1 MIERVLVT
9 GSYGQIGTELTL
21 RLRDIYGASNV
32 IATDITP
39 APEVLEND
47 GPCRY
52 LDVTDYRQVTAL
64 VVENKITRIYHL
76 AAILSGNG
84 ELNPQKCWDVNM
96 NGLYNILETARA
108 WKVKQ
113 VITPS
118 SIAAFG
124 PDTPKE
130 HTPIDTILRPT
141 TMYGITKVAGEL
153 LNDYYHQKY
162 GLDARSL
169 RFPGIVSHETE
180 PGGGTTDYAVDMY
193 VKAVNAEKYVC
204 FVSETTTLPFL
215 YMPDALDALLNLASA
230 EENRLIHRTFNI
242 TGFSASA
249 EEIAIAVKQ
258 RIPGF
263 NCSFNPDFRQI
274 IAESWPRSI
283 DDTDARLEWGWKPAF
298 DLNAMSD
305 DMIAK
310 LREKNI
316 AWSGLIRDP

>member
-1 MIERVLVT
+1 MNERILVT
-9 GSYGQIGTELTL
+9 GSYGQIGTELTHKL
-21 RLRDIYGASNV
+21 RGLYGDSNV

-39 APEVLEND
+39 APESLEAT
-47 GPCRY
+47 GPTRY
-52 LDVTDYRQVTAL
+52 LDVTDPHQVTAL
-64 VVENKITRIYHL
+64 VVENKITRIFHL

-84 ELNPQKCWDVNM
+84 ELNPQQCWNVNM
-96 NGLYNILETARA
+96 NGLYNILETARR
-108 WKVKQ
+108 WGVKQ

-153 LNDYYHQKY
+153 LNEYYNQKY

-193 VKAVNAEKYVC
+193 VKAVAGESYSC
-204 FVSETTTLPFL
+204 FVTPDTTLPFL
-215 YMPDALDALLNLASA
+215 YMPDALDALLNLSA
-230 EENRLIHRTFNI
+230 ADDAALVHRTFNI

-249 EEIAIAVKQ
+249 QDIADSVRH
-258 RIPGF
+258 RIPEF
-263 NCSFNPDFRQI
+263 QCRFEPDFRQI

-283 DDTDARLEWGWKPAF
+283 DDHDARSEWGWQPAYN
-298 DLNAMSD
+298 LEAMTD
-305 DMIAK
+305 DMINK
-310 LREKNI
+310 LRDKPT
-316 AWSGLIRDP
+316 ASQPARPA

>member
-1 MIERVLVT
+1 MTERVLVT
-9 GSYGQIGTELTL
+9 GSYGQIGSELTL
-21 RLRDIYGASNV
+21 RLRSIYGPSNV
-32 IATDITP
+32 IATDISP
-39 APEVLEND
+39 APEYLEAS

-52 LDVTDYRQVTAL
+52 LDVTDQKQMTAL
-64 VVENKITRIYHL
+64 VVENRVTRIFHL

-96 NGLYNILETARA
+96 NGLYNVLETARM
-108 WKVKQ
+108 WRVKQ

-153 LNDYYHQKY
+153 LNEYYSQKY
-162 GLDARSL
+162 GVDARSL
-169 RFPGIVSHETE
+169 RFPGIISHETE

-193 VKAVNAEKYVC
+193 VKAAAGGRCVC
-204 FVSETTTLPFL
+204 FVTEDTTLPFL
-215 YMPDALDALLNLASA
+215 YMPDALNALLELADA
-230 EENRLIHRTFNI
+230 DGARLIHRTFNI

-249 EEIAIAVKQ
+249 GEIAGAVRK
-258 RIPGF
+258 RVPGF
-263 NCSFNPDFRQI
+263 QCDFQPDFRQI

-283 DDTDARLEWGWKPAF
+283 DDHDARSEWGWKPSY
-298 DLNAMSD
+298 DLERMSD
-305 DMIAK
+305 DMIAR
-310 LREKNI
+310 LRTKRE
-316 AWSGLIRDP
+316 S

>member
-1 MIERVLVT
+1 MTERVLVT

-21 RLRDIYGASNV
+21 RLRELYGSANV
-32 IATDITP
+32 IASDITP
-39 APEVLEND
+39 APEILEND

-52 LDVTDYRQVTAL
+52 LDVTDPRQVTAL

-96 NGLYNILETARA
+96 NGLYNILETART
-108 WKVKQ
+108 WEVKQ
-113 VITPS
+113 VIIPS

-162 GLDARSL
+162 NLDARSL
-169 RFPGIVSHETE
+169 RFPGIVSHETD

-193 VKAVNAEKYVC
+193 VKAVQGRSYSC
-204 FVSETTTLPFL
+204 FVTEETTLPFL
-215 YMPDALDALLNLASA
+215 YMPDALDALLNLAAADES
-230 EENRLIHRTFNI
+230 RLIHRTFNI

-249 EEIAIAVKQ
+249 ADIARSVRN

-263 NCSFNPDFRQI
+263 RCSFEPDFRQI
-274 IAESWPRSI
+274 IAASWPRSI
-283 DDTDARLEWGWKPAF
+283 DDTDARQEWGWKPSYNL
-298 DLNAMSD
+298 DAMSD
-305 DMIAK
+305 DMIHR
-310 LREKNI
+310 LSEKTPDHP
-316 AWSGLIRDP
+316 AA

>member
-1 MIERVLVT
+1 MTERVLVT

-21 RLRDIYGASNV
+21 RLREIYGAANV

-39 APEVLEND
+39 APEILEAD

-52 LDVTDYRQVTAL
+52 LDVTDPRQVTAL

-96 NGLYNILETARA
+96 NGLYNILETART

-162 GLDARSL
+162 ALDARSL

-180 PGGGTTDYAVDMY
+180 PGGGTTDYAVDVF
-193 VKAVNAEKYVC
+193 VKAVAGENYTC
-204 FVSETTTLPFL
+204 FVSEGTTLPFL
-215 YMPDALDALLNLASA
+215 YMPDALDALLNLAAA
-230 EENRLIHRTFNI
+230 EESKLIHRTFNI

-249 EEIAIAVKQ
+249 SEIAGAVAR
-258 RIPGF
+258 RIPEF
-263 NCSFNPDFRQI
+263 SCTFKPDFRQI

-283 DDTDARLEWGWKPAF
+283 DDSDARTEWGWKPAF
-298 DLNAMSD
+298 DLEAMSD
-305 DMIAK
+305 DMISR
-310 LREKNI
+310 LREK
-316 AWSGLIRDP
+316 AAG

>member
-1 MIERVLVT
+1 MTDRILVT

-21 RLRDIYGASNV
+21 RLRSIYGDANV

-39 APEVLEND
+39 APEALEAG

-52 LDVTDYRQVTAL
+52 LDVTDPRQVTAL
-64 VVENKITRIYHL
+64 AVENKITHIYHL

-96 NGLYNILETARA
+96 NGLYNILETART

-153 LNDYYHQKY
+153 LNEYYNQKY
-162 GLDARSL
+162 NVDARSL

-193 VKAVNAEKYVC
+193 VKAVAGEDYTC
-204 FVSETTTLPFL
+204 FVTKETTLPFL
-215 YMPDALDALLNLASA
+215 YMPDALNALLELATADESK
-230 EENRLIHRTFNI
+230 LIHRTFNI

-249 EEIAIAVKQ
+249 AEFADAVSR

-263 NCSFNPDFRQI
+263 SCGFEPDFRQI

-283 DDTDARLEWGWKPAF
+283 DDNDARREWGWKPSF
-298 DLNAMSD
+298 DLEAMSD
-305 DMIAK
+305 DMIARLK
-310 LREKNI
+310 DKSVTIDTET
-316 AWSGLIRDP
+316 A

>member
-1 MIERVLVT
+1 MTDRVLVT

-21 RLRDIYGASNV
+21 RLRSIYGDANV

-39 APEVLEND
+39 APESLEEG

-52 LDVTDYRQVTAL
+52 LDVTDPRQVTAL
-64 VVENKITRIYHL
+64 AVENKITHIYHL

-96 NGLYNILETARA
+96 NGLYNILETART

-153 LNDYYHQKY
+153 LNEYYYQKY
-162 GLDARSL
+162 GVDARSL
-169 RFPGIVSHETE
+169 RFPGIISHETE

-193 VKAVNAEKYVC
+193 VQAVAGDDYSC
-204 FVSETTTLPFL
+204 FVTEDTTLPFL
-215 YMPDALDALLNLASA
+215 YMPDALNALLNLADADDSK
-230 EENRLIHRTFNI
+230 LIHRTFNI

-249 EEIAIAVKQ
+249 GDFAEAVSR
-258 RIPGF
+258 RIPDF
-263 NCSFNPDFRQI
+263 RCRFEPDFRQI

-283 DDTDARLEWGWKPAF
+283 DDADARLEWGWKPSY
-298 DLNAMSD
+298 DLEAMSD
-305 DMIAK
+305 DMIRR
-310 LREKNI
+310 LREKSARI
-316 AWSGLIRDP
+316 SSSRA

>member
-1 MIERVLVT
+1 MTDRVLVT
-9 GSYGQIGTELTL
+9 GSYGQIGTELIL
-21 RLRDIYGASNV
+21 RLRGIYGTSNV

-39 APEVLEND
+39 APEIIESG
-47 GPCRY
+47 GPARY
-52 LDVTDYRQVTAL
+52 LDVTDPRQVTAL
-64 VVENKITRIYHL
+64 VVENKITHIFHL

-96 NGLYNILETARA
+96 NGLYNILETART

-153 LNDYYHQKY
+153 LNEYYNQKY
-162 GLDARSL
+162 GVDARSL

-193 VKAVNAEKYVC
+193 VKAVEGAPYAC
-204 FVSETTTLPFL
+204 FVTENTTLPFL
-215 YMPDALDALLNLASA
+215 YMPDALDALLELAEV
-230 EENRLIHRTFNI
+230 EESRLIHRTFNI

-249 EEIAIAVKQ
+249 ADIAGAVKA
-258 RIPGF
+258 RIPDF
-263 NCSFNPDFRQI
+263 QCTFEPDFRQI

-283 DDTDARLEWGWKPAF
+283 DDRDAREEWGWKPSF
-298 DLNAMSD
+298 DLNTMSD

-310 LREKNI
+310 LRGKI
-316 AWSGLIRDP
+316 GG

>member
-1 MIERVLVT
+1 MNERVLVT

-21 RLRDIYGASNV
+21 KLRSLYGDTNV
-32 IATDITP
+32 IATDISP
-39 APEVLEND
+39 APETLEVS

-52 LDVTDYRQVTAL
+52 LDVTDPRQVTAL
-64 VVENKITRIYHL
+64 TVENKITRIYHL

-96 NGLYNILETARA
+96 NGLYNILETART

-130 HTPIDTILRPT
+130 NTPIDTILRPT

-153 LNDYYHQKY
+153 LNEYYKQKY

-193 VKAVNAEKYVC
+193 VKAVAGETYSC
-204 FVSETTTLPFL
+204 FVTGETTLPFL
-215 YMPDALDALLNLASA
+215 YMPDALNALLQLSA
-230 EENRLIHRTFNI
+230 ADDSKLVHRTFNV

-249 EEIAIAVKQ
+249 ADIADAVNR

-263 NCSFNPDFRQI
+263 SCSFEPDFRQI

-283 DDTDARLEWGWKPAF
+283 DDGDARNEWGWKPAF
-298 DLNAMSD
+298 DLEKMSD
-305 DMIAK
+305 DMIAR
-310 LREKNI
+310 LRDKK
-316 AWSGLIRDP
+316 

>member
-1 MIERVLVT
+1 MKERILVT

-21 RLRDIYGASNV
+21 QLRQIHGANNV

-39 APEVLEND
+39 APEALEQT
-47 GPCRY
+47 GPTRY
-52 LDVTDYRQVTAL
+52 LDVTDPRQVTAL
-64 VVENKITRIYHL
+64 VVENKITTIYHL

-84 ELNPQKCWDVNM
+84 ELNPQQCWNVNM
-96 NGLYNILETARA
+96 NGLYNILETARR
-108 WKVKQ
+108 WKVRQ

-153 LNDYYHQKY
+153 LNEYYNQKY
-162 GLDARSL
+162 GVDARSL

-180 PGGGTTDYAVDMY
+180 PGGGTTDYAVDVY
-193 VKAVNAEKYVC
+193 VKAVAGEPYDC
-204 FVSETTTLPFL
+204 FVTENTTLPFL
-215 YMPDALDALLNLASA
+215 YMPDALNALLELAAADESK
-230 EENRLIHRTFNI
+230 LIHRTFNI

-249 EEIAIAVKQ
+249 GEIANSVKA
-258 RIPGF
+258 RIP
-263 NCSFNPDFRQI
+263 SFECRFIPDFRQI

-283 DDTDARLEWGWKPAF
+283 DDQDARQEWGWKPSF
-298 DLNAMSD
+298 NLDAMSD
-305 DMIAK
+305 DMISK
-310 LREKNI
+310 LKEKNG
-316 AWSGLIRDP
+316 AVA

>member
-1 MIERVLVT
+1 MSDRILVT

-21 RLRDIYGASNV
+21 KLRGIYGDTNV

-39 APEVLEND
+39 APEILESG

-52 LDVTDYRQVTAL
+52 LDVTDLRQLTAL
-64 VVENKITRIYHL
+64 VVENKVSHIFHL

-96 NGLYNILETARA
+96 NGLYNILETART

-130 HTPIDTILRPT
+130 NTPIDTLLRPT

-153 LNDYYHQKY
+153 LNEYYNQKY
-162 GLDARSL
+162 GVDARSL

-193 VKAVNAEKYVC
+193 VKAVAGEGYTC
-204 FVSETTTLPFL
+204 FVTRETTLPFL
-215 YMPDALDALLNLASA
+215 YMPDALNALLNLAAADDSK
-230 EENRLIHRTFNI
+230 LIHRTFNI

-249 EEIAIAVKQ
+249 GDIAEAVNR

-263 NCSFNPDFRQI
+263 TCSFEPDFRQI

-283 DDTDARLEWGWKPAF
+283 DDHDARSEWGWKPAF
-298 DLNAMSD
+298 NLEGMSD
-305 DMIAK
+305 DMIERLMGK
-310 LREKNI
+310 VTEI
-316 AWSGLIRDP
+316 T

>member
-1 MIERVLVT
+1 MTERILVT

-21 RLRDIYGASNV
+21 RLREIYGSSNV
-32 IATDITP
+32 IASDITP
-39 APEVLEND
+39 APEALEED

-52 LDVTDYRQVTAL
+52 LDVTDPRQLTAV
-64 VVENKITRIYHL
+64 VVENKITHIYHL

-84 ELNPQKCWDVNM
+84 ELNPQKCWEVNM
-96 NGLYNILETARA
+96 NGLYNILETART
-108 WKVKQ
+108 WKVRQ

-162 GLDARSL
+162 DVDARSL

-180 PGGGTTDYAVDMY
+180 PGGGTTDYAVDVY
-193 VKAVNAEKYVC
+193 VKAVAGEDYAC
-204 FVSETTTLPFL
+204 FVSRDTTLPFL
-215 YMPDALDALLNLASA
+215 YMPDALEALLNLAAA
-230 EENRLIHRTFNI
+230 EESRLVHRTFNI

-249 EEIAIAVKQ
+249 GQIADAVTA

-263 NCSFNPDFRQI
+263 RCRFEPDFRQI

-283 DDTDARLEWGWKPAF
+283 DDTDARTEWGWQPAF
-298 DLNAMSD
+298 VLDAMSD
-305 DMIAK
+305 DMISK
-310 LREKNI
+310 LREK
-316 AWSGLIRDP
+316 AAG

>member
-1 MIERVLVT
+1 MTERVLVT

-21 RLRDIYGASNV
+21 RLRNIYGDANV

-39 APEVLEND
+39 APETLEEG

-52 LDVTDYRQVTAL
+52 LDVTDPRQVTAL
-64 VVENKITRIYHL
+64 VVENKVTRIYHL

-96 NGLYNILETARA
+96 NGLYNILETART

-162 GLDARSL
+162 AVDARSL

-193 VKAVNAEKYVC
+193 IKAVLGEDYAC
-204 FVSETTTLPFL
+204 FVSGETTLPFL
-215 YMPDALDALLNLASA
+215 YMPDALDALLNLAGA
-230 EENRLIHRTFNI
+230 DEDRLIHRTFNI

-249 EEIAIAVKQ
+249 RDIAEAVRR

-263 NCSFNPDFRQI
+263 KCSFEPDFRQI

-283 DDTDARLEWGWKPAF
+283 DDTDARTEWGWLPAF
-298 DLNAMSD
+298 GLEAMSD
-305 DMIAK
+305 DMIARLK
-310 LREKNI
+310 EKS
-316 AWSGLIRDP
+316 AA